1 MVTMYIQEWKAMWM
15 DALEQE
21 DIYFLPNQ
29 YFINGIHTK
38 DGSK

>member
-1 MVTMYIQEWKAMWM
+1 MVTMYIQEGKAMWM

-21 DIYFLPNQ
+21 DIYFLPNK
-29 YFINGIHTK
+29 YFINGIYTK